1 MKKNGNVVYIVSLVI
16 SLVISIYAIVFPEH
30 FSRISNAVFCFLTES
45 FSWFYQLVMFGFVV
59 FVLCVAFSK
68 YGNIR
73 LGRDDSKPDYSVFSW
88 FAMLFCAGMGVGLV
102 FWGISEPVSH
112 YVNPVAGIEPGT
124 AEAADFAMR
133 ASFMHWGITD

>member
-30 FSRISNAVFCFLTES
+30 FSRVSNAVFCFLTES

-88 FAMLFCAGMGVGLV
+88 FAMRRRKKRSILPYWKKFCMK
-102 FWGISEPVSH
+102 
-112 YVNPVAGIEPGT
+112 T
-124 AEAADFAMR
+124 ALSVWSGR
-133 ASFMHWGITD
+133 TKCRKS